1 MTNETNKPNASE
13 ALTRPTD
20 LITCGL
26 YIPHDK
32 LVGIIKN
39 GFLKSSKQLTNA
51 VQFQNLY

>member
-39 GFLKSSKQLTNA
+39 PLIGFVARPLSIFN
-51 VQFQNLY
+51 F